1 MSAGVAVTGA
11 TGVIGGGV
19 ARRLA
24 ADGIRQ
30 RLIVRSP
37 NRTPSIPDAEVA
49 VASYGESAASEEALT
64 GITTLFMVSG
74 VEEPNRLHDHLTFID
89 AAGSAGVRRIV
100 YTSFF
105 GASPTSTF
113 LLARD
118 HWYTE
123 KRVRELG
130 LTFTFLRNNLYADQF
145 LDFAGPEGVLRGPA
159 GNGRVAAVAR
169 ADVIDAAVAV
179 LESAADAKKGHS
191 VHDGRTYQLTG
202 PESLDLDQVSEIIT
216 RVTGREV
223 RYQSETIDE
232 AYASRAEFEAPQWQ
246 LDAWVSTYAAIAA
259 GELAEVT
266 DDVQR
271 ITGHPP
277 LSLAQLLG
285 E

>member
-1 MSAGVAVTGA
+1 MGTGVAVTGA
-11 TGVIGGGV
+11 TGVVGGGV

-24 ADGIRQ
+24 AAGIRQ

-37 NRTPSIPDAEVA
+37 NRTPSIPDTEIA
-49 VASYGESAASEEALT
+49 VASYRDSAAAEDAMR
-64 GITTLFMVSG
+64 GVRTLFMVSG
-74 VEEPNRLHDHLTFID
+74 AEEPNRLHDHLTFIT
-89 AAGSAGVRRIV
+89 AAAAAGVRRIV

-123 KRVRELG
+123 KRVRELD

-179 LESAADAKKGHS
+179 LESAAAAKQGQS
-191 VHDGRTYQLTG
+191 VHDDRTYQLTG
-202 PESLDLDQVSEIIT
+202 PESLNLDEVSEIIT
-216 RVTGREV
+216 RVTGRDV

-271 ITGHPP
+271 VTGHGP